1 MISIINSTRSSGSA
15 ADAAMQA
22 TRTTTTLSI
31 QLAAMVVAVAPI
43 LCVYPYFQKYFVTGM
58 TVGAVKS

>member
-1 MISIINSTRSSGSA
+1 MISVINSSRASGNA

-22 TRTTTTLSI
+22 AAKTTTLSI
-31 QLAAMVVAVAPI
+31 QLAAMVVAVVPI
-43 LCVYPYFQKYFVTGM
+43 LCIYPFFQRYFVTGM